1 MFPLIVY
8 ISGTFL
14 HAQVTSA
21 SLLRIGCDLNA
32 LPAGD
37 AVETGLTEGQVCEW
51 IKDEENK
58 KVPKQKTNLEGL

>member
-1 MFPLIVY
+1 
-8 ISGTFL
+8 
-14 HAQVTSA
+14 
-21 SLLRIGCDLNA
+21 LLRIGCDLNA
-32 LPAGD
+32 LAAAD